1 MIYYVWMVIV
11 MKRIIYNDLIE
22 WKNKKVKKPLII
34 KGARQVGKT
43 YIIREFA
50 KNNYKN
56 LVEINFERDHEFQE
70 LFKQTKTA
78 HDLLQYFELTYMDIQ
93 FDNDTLLFLDEIQA
107 CGDAFTALKFLSEDF
122 PCDIICSGSM
132 LGVAVASSSS
142 FPVGYVETWDMYP
155 LTFLEFVDAMGVNP
169 SIIDTIYQS
178 IENNK
183 PIPISIHE
191 KFNQFFKD
199 YIIIGGMPEVV
210 QTYFQTKSYREA
222 LLIQRQIVDDYR
234 NDMLKYAHGSERIKA
249 RECYDSIPLQ
259 LAKENKKFQYKLIK
273 KGGNARY
280 YESSLDWLKDS
291 GLIIKTYRL
300 KTPEIPLEINKEP
313 NIFKVY
319 MADTGLLVSQFDEA
333 VIKAFISGNLG
344 YFKGA
349 LYENVIAQILHSK
362 KKDSYYFEPSQSQ
375 EIDFVIYYQGNVTP
389 IEVKSSRNTVSTSFH
404 NFIKTYNPSFAFK
417 FSQKNI
423 GENSQN
429 VCYYPLY
436 TLEFVLNKEKPVL
449 LK

>member
-1 MIYYVWMVIV
+1 MVIV

-93 FDNDTLLFLDEIQA
+93 FDQDTLLFLDEIQA

-333 VIKAFISGNLG
+333 VIKAFISGNLEH
-344 YFKGA
+344 FKGA

-404 NFIKTYNPSFAFK
+404 NFIKTYKPSFAFK

>member
-1 MIYYVWMVIV
+1 MVIV

-178 IENNK
+178 IKNNK
-183 PIPISIHE
+183 PLPISIHE

-300 KTPEIPLEINKEP
+300 KTPEIPLEINKEL

-344 YFKGA
+344 HF
-349 LYENVIAQILHSK
+349 ILLAG
-362 KKDSYYFEPSQSQ
+362 FRVWFP
-375 EIDFVIYYQGNVTP
+375 
-389 IEVKSSRNTVSTSFH
+389 RNPAMS
-404 NFIKTYNPSFAFK
+404 
-417 FSQKNI
+417 
-423 GENSQN
+423 
-429 VCYYPLY
+429 
-436 TLEFVLNKEKPVL
+436 
-449 LK
+449 

>member
-222 LLIQRQIVDDYR
+222 LLIQRQIVDDYK

-333 VIKAFISGNLG
+333 VIKAFISGNLEH
-344 YFKGA
+344 FKGA

-404 NFIKTYNPSFAFK
+404 NFIKTYKPSFAFK

>member
-234 NDMLKYAHGSERIKA
+234 NDMLKYAHGSEKIKA

-333 VIKAFISGNLG
+333 VIKAFISGNLEH
-344 YFKGA
+344 FKGA

-404 NFIKTYNPSFAFK
+404 NFIKTYKPSFAFK

>member
-1 MIYYVWMVIV
+1 MVIV

-199 YIIIGGMPEVV
+199 YMIIGGMPEVV

-300 KTPEIPLEINKEP
+300 KTPEIPLEINKEL

-333 VIKAFISGNLG
+333 VIKAFISGNLEH
-344 YFKGA
+344 FKGA

-404 NFIKTYNPSFAFK
+404 NFIKTYKPSFAFK

>member
-1 MIYYVWMVIV
+1 MIYYEWMVID
-11 MKRIIYNDLIE
+11 MKRTIYNDLMN
-22 WKNKKVKKPLII
+22 WKKKQHKKPLII

-56 LVEINFERDHEFQE
+56 LVEINFERDKEFQE
-70 LFKQTKTA
+70 LFQQTKTS
-78 HDLLQYFELTYMDIQ
+78 HDLLQYLELTYINIQ
-93 FDNDTLLFLDEIQA
+93 FDQNTLLFLDEIQA
-107 CGDAFTALKFLSEDF
+107 CSDAFTALKFLSENF

-132 LGVAVASSSS
+132 LGIAVASSSS
-142 FPVGYVETWDMYP
+142 FPVGYVETWEMYP
-155 LTFLEFVDAMGVNP
+155 LTFLEFIDAMGINQSV
-169 SIIDTIYQS
+169 IDIIYQS
-178 IENNK
+178 IENHK
-183 PIPISIHE
+183 SIPTGIHE

-199 YIIIGGMPEVV
+199 YMIIGGIPEVV

-222 LLIQRQIVDDYR
+222 LMVQRQIVDDYR
-234 NDMLKYAHGSERIKA
+234 NDMLKYAHGSEKIKA

-300 KTPEIPLEINKEP
+300 KNPEIPLEVNKELH
-313 NIFKVY
+313 IFKIY
-319 MADTGLLVSQFDEA
+319 MADTGLLISQFDEA
-333 VIKAFISGNLG
+333 VIKALISGDLG

-349 LYENVIAQILHSK
+349 LYENIIAQILHSK
-362 KKDSYYFEPSQSQ
+362 KKETYYYEPSQSQ
-375 EIDFVIYYQGNVTP
+375 EIDFIIYYQGKVTP
-389 IEVKSSRNTVSTSFH
+389 IEVKSSRNTVSTSFN
-404 NFIKTYNPSFAFK
+404 NFIKKYNPSLALK

-423 GENSQN
+423 GENSRN
-429 VCYYPLY
+429 VRYYPLY
-436 TLEFVLNKEKPVL
+436 TLEFILNKEKPIL
-449 LK
+449 P

>member
-1 MIYYVWMVIV
+1 MVIV

-178 IENNK
+178 IENNR

-333 VIKAFISGNLG
+333 VIKAFISGNLEH
-344 YFKGA
+344 FKGA

-404 NFIKTYNPSFAFK
+404 NFIKTYKPSFAFK

>member
-1 MIYYVWMVIV
+1 MIYYIWMVIV

-222 LLIQRQIVDDYR
+222 LLIQRQIVDDYK

-300 KTPEIPLEINKEP
+300 KTPEIPLEINKEL

-333 VIKAFISGNLG
+333 VIKAFISGNLEH
-344 YFKGA
+344 FKGA

-404 NFIKTYNPSFAFK
+404 NFIKTYKPSFAFK

>member
-1 MIYYVWMVIV
+1 M
-11 MKRIIYNDLIE
+11 
-22 WKNKKVKKPLII
+22 
-34 KGARQVGKT
+34 
-43 YIIREFA
+43 IREFA

-222 LLIQRQIVDDYR
+222 LLIQRQIVDDYK

-333 VIKAFISGNLG
+333 VIKAFISGNLEH
-344 YFKGA
+344 FKGA

-404 NFIKTYNPSFAFK
+404 NFIKTYKPSFAFK

>member
-1 MIYYVWMVIV
+1 MVIV

-300 KTPEIPLEINKEP
+300 KTPEIPLEINKEL

-319 MADTGLLVSQFDEA
+319 MADTGLLVSQFDET

-344 YFKGA
+344 HFKGA

-404 NFIKTYNPSFAFK
+404 NFIKTYKPSFAFK

>member
-199 YIIIGGMPEVV
+199 YMIIGGMPEVV

-300 KTPEIPLEINKEP
+300 KTPEIPLEINKEL

-333 VIKAFISGNLG
+333 VIKAFISGNLEH
-344 YFKGA
+344 FKGA

-404 NFIKTYNPSFAFK
+404 NFIKTYKPSFAFK

>member
-1 MIYYVWMVIV
+1 MVIV

-222 LLIQRQIVDDYR
+222 LLIQRQIVDDYK

-333 VIKAFISGNLG
+333 VIKAFISGNLEH
-344 YFKGA
+344 FKGA

-404 NFIKTYNPSFAFK
+404 NFIKTYKPSFAFK

>member
-93 FDNDTLLFLDEIQA
+93 FDQDTLLFLDEIQA

-300 KTPEIPLEINKEP
+300 KTPEIPLEINKEL

-333 VIKAFISGNLG
+333 VIKAFISGNLEH
-344 YFKGA
+344 FKGA

-404 NFIKTYNPSFAFK
+404 NFIKTYKPSFAFK

>member
-93 FDNDTLLFLDEIQA
+93 FDQDTLLFLDEIQA

-333 VIKAFISGNLG
+333 VIKAFISGNLEH
-344 YFKGA
+344 FKGA

-404 NFIKTYNPSFAFK
+404 NFIKTYKPSFAFK

>member
-1 MIYYVWMVIV
+1 

-222 LLIQRQIVDDYR
+222 LLIQRQIVDDYK

-333 VIKAFISGNLG
+333 VIKAFISGNLEH
-344 YFKGA
+344 FKGA

-404 NFIKTYNPSFAFK
+404 NFIKTYKPSFAFK

>member
-1 MIYYVWMVIV
+1 MVIV

-300 KTPEIPLEINKEP
+300 KTPEIPLEINKEL

-333 VIKAFISGNLG
+333 VIKAFISGNLEH
-344 YFKGA
+344 FKGA

-404 NFIKTYNPSFAFK
+404 NFIKTYKPSFAFK

>member
-1 MIYYVWMVIV
+1 MIYYIWMVIV

-300 KTPEIPLEINKEP
+300 KTPEIPLEINKEL

-333 VIKAFISGNLG
+333 VIKAFISENLG
-344 YFKGA
+344 HFKGA

-404 NFIKTYNPSFAFK
+404 NFIKTYKPSFAFK

>member
-1 MIYYVWMVIV
+1 

-300 KTPEIPLEINKEP
+300 KTPEIPLEINKEL

-319 MADTGLLVSQFDEA
+319 MADTGLLVSQFDET

-344 YFKGA
+344 HFKGA

-404 NFIKTYNPSFAFK
+404 NFIKTYKPSFAFK

>member
-300 KTPEIPLEINKEP
+300 KTPEIPLEINKEL

-333 VIKAFISGNLG
+333 VIKAFISGNLEH
-344 YFKGA
+344 FKGA

-404 NFIKTYNPSFAFK
+404 NFIKTYKPSFAFK

>member
-1 MIYYVWMVIV
+1 MVIV

-333 VIKAFISGNLG
+333 VIKAFISGNLEH
-344 YFKGA
+344 FKGA

-404 NFIKTYNPSFAFK
+404 NFIKTYKPSFAFK

>member
-300 KTPEIPLEINKEP
+300 KIPEIPLEINKEP

-333 VIKAFISGNLG
+333 VIKAFISGNLEH
-344 YFKGA
+344 FKGA

-404 NFIKTYNPSFAFK
+404 NFIKTYKPSFAFK

>member
-1 MIYYVWMVIV
+1 MIYYIWMVIV

-222 LLIQRQIVDDYR
+222 LLIQRQIVDDYK

-333 VIKAFISGNLG
+333 VIKAFISGNLEH
-344 YFKGA
+344 FKGA

-404 NFIKTYNPSFAFK
+404 NFIKTYKPSFAFK

>member
-93 FDNDTLLFLDEIQA
+93 FDTIRISIA

-333 VIKAFISGNLG
+333 VIKAFISGNLEH
-344 YFKGA
+344 FKGA
-349 LYENVIAQILHSK
+349 PPPPPLYENVIAQILHSK

-404 NFIKTYNPSFAFK
+404 NFIKMYKPSFAFK

>member
-300 KTPEIPLEINKEP
+300 KTPEIPLEINKEL

-344 YFKGA
+344 HFKGA

-375 EIDFVIYYQGNVTP
+375 EIDFIIYYQGNVTP

-404 NFIKTYNPSFAFK
+404 NFIKTYKPSFAFK

-423 GENSQN
+423 GENFQN

>member
-1 MIYYVWMVIV
+1 
-11 MKRIIYNDLIE
+11 
-22 WKNKKVKKPLII
+22 
-34 KGARQVGKT
+34 
-43 YIIREFA
+43 
-50 KNNYKN
+50 
-56 LVEINFERDHEFQE
+56 
-70 LFKQTKTA
+70 
-78 HDLLQYFELTYMDIQ
+78 MDIQ
-93 FDNDTLLFLDEIQA
+93 FDQDTLLFLDEIQA

-344 YFKGA
+344 HFKGA

-404 NFIKTYNPSFAFK
+404 NFIKTYKPSFAFK

>member
-1 MIYYVWMVIV
+1 MIYYIWMVIV

-199 YIIIGGMPEVV
+199 YMIIGGMPEVV

-300 KTPEIPLEINKEP
+300 KTPEIPLEINKEL

-333 VIKAFISGNLG
+333 VIKAFISGNLEH
-344 YFKGA
+344 FKGA

-404 NFIKTYNPSFAFK
+404 NFIKTYKPSFAFK

>member
-1 MIYYVWMVIV
+1 

-199 YIIIGGMPEVV
+199 YMIIGGMPEVV

-300 KTPEIPLEINKEP
+300 KTPEIPLEINKEL

-333 VIKAFISGNLG
+333 VIKAFISGNLEH
-344 YFKGA
+344 FKGA

-404 NFIKTYNPSFAFK
+404 NFIKTYKPSFAFK

>member
-1 MIYYVWMVIV
+1 MVIV

-56 LVEINFERDHEFQE
+56 LVEINFERDHEFQK

-333 VIKAFISGNLG
+333 VIKAFISGNLEH
-344 YFKGA
+344 FKGA

-404 NFIKTYNPSFAFK
+404 NFIKTYKPSFAFK

>member
-1 MIYYVWMVIV
+1 MIYYIWMVIV

-300 KTPEIPLEINKEP
+300 KTPKIPLEINKEP

-319 MADTGLLVSQFDEA
+319 MADTGLLVSQFDAA

-344 YFKGA
+344 HFKAA

-375 EIDFVIYYQGNVTP
+375 KIDFVIYYQGNVTP

-404 NFIKTYNPSFAFK
+404 NFIKTYKPSFAFK

-429 VCYYPLY
+429 VCYYLLY

>member
-300 KTPEIPLEINKEP
+300 KTPEIPLEINKEL

-319 MADTGLLVSQFDEA
+319 MADTGLLVSQFDET

-344 YFKGA
+344 HFKGA

-404 NFIKTYNPSFAFK
+404 NFIKTYKPSFAFK

>member
-1 MIYYVWMVIV
+1 MVIV

-222 LLIQRQIVDDYR
+222 LLIQRQIVDDYK

-319 MADTGLLVSQFDEA
+319 MADTDLLVSQFDEA
-333 VIKAFISGNLG
+333 VIKAFISGNLEH
-344 YFKGA
+344 FKGA

-404 NFIKTYNPSFAFK
+404 NFIKTYKPSFAFK

>member
-1 MIYYVWMVIV
+1 MVIV

-142 FPVGYVETWDMYP
+142 FPVGYVETWNMYP

-333 VIKAFISGNLG
+333 VIKAFISGNLEH
-344 YFKGA
+344 FKGA

-404 NFIKTYNPSFAFK
+404 NFIKTYKPSFAFK